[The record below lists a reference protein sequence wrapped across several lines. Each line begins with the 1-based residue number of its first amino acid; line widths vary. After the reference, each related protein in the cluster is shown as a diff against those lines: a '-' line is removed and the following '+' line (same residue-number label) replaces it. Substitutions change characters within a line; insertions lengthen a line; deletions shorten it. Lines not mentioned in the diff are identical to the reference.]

1 VDWVFVVLVG
11 ALIGWLASIV
21 ASSESQQGVTSN
33 IIIGIA
39 GAFVGRWLFSSVL
52 HLGSASAEG
61 SLSLFGIVWGVFGA
75 LIVIFLLRSLRFIR

>member
-52 HLGSASAEG
+52 HLFSV
-61 SLSLFGIVWGVFGA
+61 LSGA
-75 LIVIFLLRSLRFIR
+75 FLGL